1 MGVRDAMTVRESAT
15 RRDRAREVTPRD
27 DGGRKKDARARGSTT
42 MARARGGGASTRE
55 MMRVRWTFRF
65 LGTASRW
72 NAWRRRTIGD
82 DAMRTDD
89 DAMDRSTHR
98 FYARSRSFPLAA
110 RARGRA
116 RFYR

>member
-27 DGGRKKDARARGSTT
+27 DGGRKKDARVRGSTT
-42 MARARGGGASTRE
+42 MVRARGGGASTRE

-72 NAWRRRTIGD
+72 HAWRRRTIGD